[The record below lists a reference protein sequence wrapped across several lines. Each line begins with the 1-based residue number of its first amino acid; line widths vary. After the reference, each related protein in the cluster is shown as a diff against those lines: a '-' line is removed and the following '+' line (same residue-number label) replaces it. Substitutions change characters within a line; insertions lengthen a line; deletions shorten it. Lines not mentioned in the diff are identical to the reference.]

1 VLFIPAKLMG
11 VILMF
16 GSILVLFFLPWLDTS
31 PVRSSR
37 FRPLYKWFFWVLVV
51 DCVVLGYLGSQPPE
65 GAFVVMAQ
73 IGTAYYF
80 LHFLVL
86 LPLLGKLERPKP
98 LPKSI
103 SEPVLPPRGTIASPA
118 E

>member
-1 VLFIPAKLMG
+1 
-11 VILMF
+11 
-16 GSILVLFFLPWLDTS
+16 
-31 PVRSSR
+31 
-37 FRPLYKWFFWVLVV
+37 VLVV

-65 GAFVVMAQ
+65 GVYVVMAQ

-86 LPLLGKLERPKP
+86 LPVLGKLERPKP

-103 SEPVLPPRGTIASPA
+103 SEPVLPSRDAATSPA